1 MTRFGEP
8 VSPADSLPLTALRP
22 QSRAMF
28 SDLYQID
35 RVAFAGIVATTLI
48 QSVAAASSPELTFE
62 RDVRPILKAHCFHCH
77 GEEEEHSGGL
87 DVRLRRFLEK
97 GGESGAAIVPG
108 KPDESLLL
116 TRIRSHEMPPAGEE
130 EASKRVP
137 EAEIATLERWIA
149 SGAITARP
157 EPEQLSDVD
166 LITEEERSFWSF
178 QPVQRPAIPDV
189 SAKELVKTPI
199 DAFILQKLEAS
210 GLSLSPEA
218 DRQTLIRRAYFDLIG
233 LPPHPN
239 DVQRFVEDDSQFAWQ
254 ELIERLLA
262 SADYGDRWG
271 RHWLDIAGY
280 ADSEGYTADD
290 TERAWS
296 WKYRDWVI
304 QAINDDKPF
313 DEFIREQLAG
323 DEMVQPPYAELPPE
337 DKAKLIAT
345 GFLRMAPDGTGGG
358 ADDLELAKNEVI
370 AETIKVVSTSLLGL
384 TVGCAQ
390 CHDHRYDPIP
400 QSDYYRLR
408 AIFEPAYN
416 WKSWRVPKS
425 RLISLYTEADKKQ
438 AAEIE
443 AAAKKLLD
451 ARTEKQNEFIN
462 ATFEKELAKL
472 PETEQ
477 PKAREARD
485 TPDKQRTAEHKEILK
500 AHPSLNVSAGSLY
513 LYDRKAADELQKMAD
528 EAAKL
533 RETKPREEFVRAL
546 TEIPN
551 QLPQTFLFYRG
562 DHEMPKQQVEP
573 AGLTV
578 LYDNSDA
585 ARLPL
590 NAESVPTSGR
600 RLEWARRLTSGEHP
614 LVARVQVNRFWMHHF
629 GRGLVDTPGDLG
641 YLGDRPTHAELLD
654 WLADEFVTNNWSLK
668 QFHRL
673 VMTSAVY
680 CQSSLSSNSPG
691 TAIDPDDKLYWRYP
705 MRRLDAEV
713 VRDAVVAVSGKLNDH
728 RSGPPVPVMADIVGQ
743 FVIGKENLN
752 AGRPGPVL
760 PMRGEEFRKSIYVQW
775 RRSRP
780 LTVLDAF
787 DLPRMEPNCE
797 KRNQSTVATQ
807 SLLLMNSGFLIEMSE
822 HFAKRIR
829 TESGEKLSDQVQL
842 AWRLAF
848 ARSPSEDEIQKSIK
862 YVESQTAHFEKTPPP
877 TVTDPATKK
886 LITLKPADIALAS
899 YCQLLLGSNQFLYVD

>member
-1 MTRFGEP
+1 
-8 VSPADSLPLTALRP
+8 
-22 QSRAMF
+22 
-28 SDLYQID
+28 
-35 RVAFAGIVATTLI
+35 
-48 QSVAAASSPELTFE
+48 
-62 RDVRPILKAHCFHCH
+62 
-77 GEEEEHSGGL
+77 
-87 DVRLRRFLEK
+87 
-97 GGESGAAIVPG
+97 
-108 KPDESLLL
+108 
-116 TRIRSHEMPPAGEE
+116 
-130 EASKRVP
+130 
-137 EAEIATLERWIA
+137 
-149 SGAITARP
+149 
-157 EPEQLSDVD
+157 
-166 LITEEERSFWSF
+166 
-178 QPVQRPAIPDV
+178 
-189 SAKELVKTPI
+189 
-199 DAFILQKLEAS
+199 
-210 GLSLSPEA
+210 
-218 DRQTLIRRAYFDLIG
+218 
-233 LPPHPN
+233 
-239 DVQRFVEDDSQFAWQ
+239 
-254 ELIERLLA
+254 
-262 SADYGDRWG
+262 
-271 RHWLDIAGY
+271 
-280 ADSEGYTADD
+280 
-290 TERAWS
+290 
-296 WKYRDWVI
+296 
-304 QAINDDKPF
+304 
-313 DEFIREQLAG
+313 
-323 DEMVQPPYAELPPE
+323 MVQPPYAELPPE
-337 DKAKLIAT
+337 DQAKLIAT

-358 ADDLELAKNEVI
+358 ADDVELAKNEVI

-390 CHDHRYDPIP
+390 CHDHRYAPIP

-416 WKSWRVPKS
+416 WKSWRAPKS

-451 ARTEKQNEFIN
+451 ARTEKQNEFIE

-472 PETEQ
+472 PEAEQ
-477 PKAREARD
+477 PKAREARN
-485 TPDKQRTAEHKEILK
+485 TPDKERTAEHKEILK

-513 LYDRKAADELQKMAD
+513 LYDKKAADELQKMAD

-551 QLPQTFLFYRG
+551 QIPQTFLFYRG
-562 DHEMPKQQVEP
+562 DHELPKQAVEP

-578 LYDNSDA
+578 LNDNSDA

-590 NAESVPTSGR
+590 NSDSVPTSGR
-600 RLEWARRLTSGEHP
+600 RLEWARRLTNGKHP

-629 GRGLVDTPGDLG
+629 GSGLVDTPGDLG

-654 WLADEFVTNNWSLK
+654 WLADEFVSNNWSLK

-680 CQSSLSSNSPG
+680 RQASMNGQSPG
-691 TAIDPDDKLYWRYP
+691 TTIDPDNTLYWRYQ

-713 VRDAVVAVSGKLNDH
+713 LRDAVVTVSGKLNDR
-728 RSGPPVPVMADIVGQ
+728 RSGPPVPVMADLVGQ

-752 AGRPGPVL
+752 AGRPGAVL
-760 PMRGEEFRKSIYVQW
+760 PMRGEEFRKSIFVQW

-807 SLLLMNSGFLIEMSE
+807 SLLLMNSEFLIGMSE
-822 HFAKRIR
+822 HFAERVR
-829 TESGEKLSDQVQL
+829 RESGETLREQVEH

-848 ARSPSEDEIQKSIK
+848 ACRPGDDEIEQSIK
-862 YVESQTAHFEKTPPP
+862 YVETQAAHFAEHPALEI
-877 TVTDPATKK
+877 TDPKTNKPVSK
-886 LITLKPADIALAS
+886 SPADLALAS